1 MGTSSLES
9 KCAFCGK
16 RLKGRSI
23 NSVRLPDD
31 SQGVYLA
38 RLAFGRVPVCP
49 RCGRTQPWAA
59 TLDQPTPTSTGA
71 VGPVSAKAA
80 GNQGQHQIPAIPIIG
95 LIASAYSLLMA
106 VFLLLGRLGL
116 PSTMWGDRSW
126 GTMAGIVGL
135 GLGLLTIWVFKPS
148 RAWVA
153 VGALASV
160 FGALGIAG
168 TMGL

>member
-1 MGTSSLES
+1 
-9 KCAFCGK
+9 
-16 RLKGRSI
+16 
-23 NSVRLPDD
+23 
-31 SQGVYLA
+31 
-38 RLAFGRVPVCP
+38 
-49 RCGRTQPWAA
+49 
-59 TLDQPTPTSTGA
+59 
-71 VGPVSAKAA
+71 
-80 GNQGQHQIPAIPIIG
+80 
-95 LIASAYSLLMA
+95 MA